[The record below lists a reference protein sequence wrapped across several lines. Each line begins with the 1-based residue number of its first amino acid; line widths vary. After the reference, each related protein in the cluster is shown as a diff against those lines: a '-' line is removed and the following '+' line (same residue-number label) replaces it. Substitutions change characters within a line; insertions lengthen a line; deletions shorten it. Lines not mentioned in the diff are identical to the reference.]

1 MKKMIDLIASSGSHK
16 DEKLINFIRKNYIK
30 NNSVTNVCFIYG
42 QGDDY
47 DNHVQI
53 STLDLRK
60 LVFEYNNKDTI
71 YFLAGF
77 YFDKD
82 RENYLKLIEDICE
95 SDIQIFKTDQVKEHV
110 TNDIKWLDKY
120 VEFITIGDL

>member
-1 MKKMIDLIASSGSHK
+1 MIDLIASSGSHK
-16 DEKLINFIRKNYIK
+16 DERLINFIRKNYIK

>member
-16 DEKLINFIRKNYIK
+16 DERLINFIRKNYIK

-47 DNHVQI
+47 DSHVQI
-53 STLDLRK
+53 SAIELRK
-60 LVFEYNNKDTI
+60 LVFEKNNKDTI
-71 YFLAGF
+71 YFLASF

-82 RENYLKLIEDICE
+82 RENYLKLIEDMCK
-95 SDIQIFKTDQVKEHV
+95 SDIQIFKTDQIKEHV
-110 TNDIKWLDKY
+110 TSDNKWLDEY
-120 VEFITIGDL
+120 VEFITLDDL

>member
-1 MKKMIDLIASSGSHK
+1 MIDLIASSGSHK